1 MTPEE
6 KFELFEKYDF
16 SKTGLLKRSTID
28 QENPKSELYHDI
40 AGIIQALVI
49 KLAEVSQE
57 SIQDIEAYDI
67 LQGEIYK
74 CYGWLVLK
82 YQGISWNEL
91 DAYDPDLSVFFK
103 MKQSIDGLGHSIN
116 SFLDDS
122 RPKLGGSADSKEYKN
137 IAEQIQK
144 IGKLMQQYRKTKE
157 RLRTQVSGVRE
168 SLARK

>member
-1 MTPEE
+1 MSPEE
-6 KFELFEKYDF
+6 KIELFEKYDF
-16 SKTGLLKRSTID
+16 SRTGLLKRSTIN
-28 QENPKSELYHDI
+28 QENPKSELYQDI

-57 SIQDIEAYDI
+57 SVQDIEAYDI
-67 LQGEIYK
+67 LQDEIYK

-91 DAYDPDLSVFFK
+91 DIHDPDLSVFFK
-103 MKQSIDGLGHSIN
+103 MKRSIDYLGHSIN

-122 RPKLGGSADSKEYKN
+122 RTKLGGSADSKEYKS
-137 IAEQIQK
+137 IETHIQE

-157 RLRTQVSGVRE
+157 RLKTQLSGVRE
-168 SLARK
+168 PLARK